1 MNALPY
7 IPLDEELS
15 LNLAIFSKILH
26 VLGKNKL
33 GKPTMDIDKAKIFMY
48 LIKNPSKIERVM
60 ILADKKPPSIE
71 TTEIY
76 TIKSMSINV
85 DILFSKEKIKE
96 ILINMSALG
105 FLTVKKIEEVT
116 FLELSESGVSF
127 AESLAGGYYDQIYL
141 YIDGISSLKSL
152 NASKLYKILNNVFTE
167 AE

>member
-26 VLGKNKL
+26 LLGKNKL
-33 GKPTMDIDKAKIFMY
+33 GKPTLDIDKAKIFMY

-60 ILADKKPPSIE
+60 ILAGKKAPSIDI
-71 TTEIY
+71 TQIY

-105 FLTVKKIEEVT
+105 FLTVKKIEDVT
-116 FLELSESGVSF
+116 FLELSESGLSF
-127 AESLAGGYYDQIYL
+127 AESLVGGYYDQIHL
-141 YIDGISSLKSL
+141 YIDGVSSLKSL
-152 NASKLYKILNNVFTE
+152 SASKLYKILNNVFTE